1 MMKPVLALILGT
13 CAAALSSDCGMSPIA
28 PDPLNPPSVILSG
41 SWTGTG
47 SDSQGPE
54 LMTWD
59 LSQTGNR
66 VTGMVITR
74 AVDTA
79 DGSCASCHKNKSGT
93 VSGTISGTDLTLRMF
108 FPSGGDVPT
117 PMCSVTIN
125 ATVPNAT
132 DTNIATSY
140 SGVDTCEGPF
150 VGGAFSMDHQ
160 Q

>member
-1 MMKPVLALILGT
+1 MKPALALILGT
-13 CAAALSSDCGMSPIA
+13 CAAVLSSTCGMPPVAPIVFK
-28 PDPLNPPSVILSG
+28 PPSVTVSG
-41 SWTGTG
+41 TWTGTG

-59 LSQTGNR
+59 LRQTGNV

-74 AVDTA
+74 AVDTT
-79 DGSCASCHKNKSGT
+79 DGTCASCHKNKSGM

-125 ATVPNAT
+125 ATVPDAT
-132 DTNIATSY
+132 DKNIATNY
-140 SGVDTCEGPF
+140 SGEDTCEGPF

-160 Q
+160 P